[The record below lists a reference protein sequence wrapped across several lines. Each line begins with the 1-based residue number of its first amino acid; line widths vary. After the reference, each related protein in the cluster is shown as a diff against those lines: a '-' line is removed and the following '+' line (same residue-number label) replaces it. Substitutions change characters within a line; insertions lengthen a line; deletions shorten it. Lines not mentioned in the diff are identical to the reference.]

1 MAIVL
6 ASAALIVALV
16 AVAVALA
23 SAARLRAA
31 TMEGTLGAASSARAP
46 LPELN
51 LEITDFT
58 ARRVDGGS
66 FSNADLAADG
76 QLIGFFA
83 SNCSSCKHE
92 LPHFLAAVER
102 IPHDGPRPVAVLSGI
117 DEEVAEMAELFPGQ
131 VSVVVEPDL
140 AFSRSAGVEA
150 YPTFL
155 VADHGKVKTSAVRMD
170 RLFAHR

>member
-6 ASAALIVALV
+6 AAAALIVALV
-16 AVAVALA
+16 ALTVAVA

-31 TMEGTLGAASSARAP
+31 TTQGTLGTASSHRAP
-46 LPELN
+46 LPEHN
-51 LEITDFT
+51 LQITEFT
-58 ARRVDGGS
+58 ARRSDGGS
-66 FSNADLAADG
+66 FGNADLAADG

-102 IPHDGPRPVAVLSGI
+102 IPHGGPRPVAALSGV
-117 DEEVAEMAELFPGQ
+117 DEEVAEMAQLFPAR
-131 VSVVVEPDL
+131 VSVVFEPDL

-155 VADHGKVKTSAVRMD
+155 VADHGRVKTSAVRMD

>member
-6 ASAALIVALV
+6 AAAALIVALI

-23 SAARLRAA
+23 GAARLRAA
-31 TMEGTLGAASSARAP
+31 MAEGTLGAAGSARAP
-46 LPELN
+46 LPEVN

-58 ARRVDGGS
+58 ARRSDGGS
-66 FSNADLAADG
+66 FTNADIAADG

-92 LPHFLAAVER
+92 LPHFLTAVER
-102 IPHDGPRPVAVLSGI
+102 LAHDGPRPVAVLSGM
-117 DEEVAEMAELFPGQ
+117 DEELAEMAELFPAR
-131 VSVVVEPDL
+131 VSVVLEPDL
-140 AFSRSAGVEA
+140 AFSRSAGVQA

-155 VADHGKVKTSAVRMD
+155 VADHGKVKTSAVRVD

>member
-6 ASAALIVALV
+6 AAAAVIVALV

-23 SAARLRAA
+23 GAARLQAA
-31 TMEGTLGAASSARAP
+31 MAGGTLGAAPTSRAP

-51 LEITDFT
+51 SEIADFT
-58 ARRVDGGS
+58 ARRSGGGS

-92 LPHFLAAVER
+92 LPHFLAAAER

-117 DEEVAEMAELFPGQ
+117 DEEVAELAEMFPAG
-131 VSVVVEPDL
+131 VSVVLEPDL

-155 VADHGKVKTSAVRMD
+155 VADHGTVRSSAVRMD
-170 RLFAHR
+170 RLLAHR